1 MTREDRKYHKIVS
14 VSSVWHACDSLFSTL
29 EEIDHSKM
37 EKEAEAN
44 GDLGQEVNGGVGGD
58 IVQSEFVEKRE
69 GRKVII
75 LFFGKWYLVYP
86 EDYLVTSFL

>member
-1 MTREDRKYHKIVS
+1 
-14 VSSVWHACDSLFSTL
+14 
-29 EEIDHSKM
+29 M

-69 GRKVII
+69 GRKVIF
-75 LFFGKWYLVYP
+75 LFW
-86 EDYLVTSFL
+86 